1 MKTKRF
7 QRNVAVTLIAGV
19 LAAGI
24 VYYNTKALADGAQI
38 FGVCTAIPKSDTGGC
53 SGYADENGV
62 CSGTRTIT
70 TYSGCTSC
78 AASDNTCNTVVPC
91 TQCDQS
97 TTVIPCAPPLDSNNR
112 PIPGGP
118 CLPGTGTTINSHP
131 QMHCCQLPISPTFY
145 QLAVV
150 N

>member
-7 QRNVAVTLIAGV
+7 QRSVAVTLIAGV

-24 VYYNTKALADGAQI
+24 VYYNTKALADGAQV

-53 SGYADENGV
+53 SGYADSNGH

-91 TQCDQS
+91 AQCDQS
-97 TTVIPCAPPLDSNNR
+97 TIVIECVPVNGQAGGACVPGPSNEYD
-112 PIPGGP
+112 
-118 CLPGTGTTINSHP
+118 SHP
-131 QMHCCQLPISPTFY
+131 LMHCCQLPISPTFY
-145 QLAVV
+145 QLAVI